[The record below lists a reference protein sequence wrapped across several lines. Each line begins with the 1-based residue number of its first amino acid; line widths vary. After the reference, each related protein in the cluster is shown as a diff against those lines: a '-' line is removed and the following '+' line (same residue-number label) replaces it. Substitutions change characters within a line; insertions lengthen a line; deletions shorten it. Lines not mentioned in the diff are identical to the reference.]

1 MHGKNKINL
10 AFLKM
15 DKRKEKFVFAS
26 NQTYWLFFRNN
37 TVYVRFKDEE
47 HSLTQI
53 CLHTYIPVRFNI
65 FITNCPLSVIGH
77 REFLWRG
84 CCHQDYHGKGSWP
97 CPPCFSW

>member
-1 MHGKNKINL
+1 MHGKNKIKL

-47 HSLTQI
+47 HSLT
-53 CLHTYIPVRFNI
+53 
-65 FITNCPLSVIGH
+65 
-77 REFLWRG
+77 
-84 CCHQDYHGKGSWP
+84 
-97 CPPCFSW
+97 